1 MLANCFLGHHR
12 YFPPP
17 PTDQTGRR
25 DPERLGAVLC
35 TSLLTNQQLAFIQQ
49 PRAEYEAAIM
59 PPGSDNKQTTNKQFA
74 SIKNKPKAEYEAPI
88 MPPGSDTPPLSSGKT
103 RQAGPTGQN
112 YFPRCFLLIINSSAA
127 LLAIYHSGLH
137 HRLSLVLRL
146 YLLPQRRHKL
156 GKLCPNNAVAA
167 NPLQMAALIRALWN
181 L

>member
-12 YFPPP
+12 YFPHHR
-17 PTDQTGRR
+17 PTRQADETLR
-25 DPERLGAVLC
+25 DWEQSCAPVSSP
-35 TSLLTNQQLAFIQQ
+35 TNSLHLSNNQQSNQRLNTNLPSCHQ
-49 PRAEYEAAIM
+49 AA
-59 PPGSDNKQTTNKQFA
+59 TTNKQLA
-74 SIKNKPKAEYEAPI
+74 SIKNKPKAEYKAAI

-167 NPLQMAALIRALWN
+167 NPSKWPL
-181 L
+181 

>member
-12 YFPPP
+12 YSPPP

-35 TSLLTNQQLAFIQQ
+35 TRLLTNQQLAFIQQ
-49 PRAEYEAAIM
+49 PTI
-59 PPGSDNKQTTNKQFA
+59 Q
-74 SIKNKPKAEYEAPI
+74 PKAEYEAAI

-167 NPLQMAALIRALWN
+167 NPSKWPL
-181 L
+181 